1 MSRPTAR
8 SGYRLDAG
16 RPLTLLVWLV
26 VAAAVIGPIAIAA
39 TSPVLVG
46 RDTAYLVSGIAGV
59 TALALLFLQPLLAAG
74 YLPGLRVMQERRC
87 HRWLGSGILIAVL
100 LHVGGLFITSPPDT
114 IDALL
119 LVSPTLFSVYG
130 VIGLWSLVLTAVLVA
145 VRLRIGLRY
154 GVWRIIHNSLAVVV
168 VVSSVVHA
176 WMIEGSMGGLS
187 KVILCVC
194 ILLAT
199 ATVVLHLRVVK
210 PLLSRRQA
218 LK

>member
-8 SGYRLDAG
+8 SGHRLDVG

-26 VAAAVIGPIAIAA
+26 LAAAVLGPIAIAA

-46 RDTAYLVSGIAGV
+46 RDAAYLVSGIAGV
-59 TALALLFLQPLLAAG
+59 TALALLLLQPLLAAG
-74 YLPGLRVMQERRC
+74 YLPGLHVMQERRW
-87 HRWLGSGILIAVL
+87 HRWLGSGIFIAVL

-130 VIGLWSLVLTAVLVA
+130 VIGLWSLVLTVLLVA

-154 GVWRIIHNSLAVVV
+154 GVWRIIHNYLAVVV
-168 VVSSVVHA
+168 VVSSIVHA
-176 WMIEGSMGGLS
+176 WMIEGSMGNLS

-194 ILLAT
+194 ILVAT
-199 ATVVLHLRVVK
+199 VAVVLHLRVVK
-210 PLLSRRQA
+210 PLRTRRQA
-218 LK
+218 LN